1 MNLVLGRYRA
11 LFIWRTL
18 GEILHQHQLLTF
30 LIFKQERSAPSALY
44 DFPNFLDTSFEMFFP
59 PFERCP
65 IRNAEGGPGD
75 HPSTEAARRDSS
87 PVEESQISARRT
99 LGVAIKQVIRRDII
113 LVHGFFHQP
122 HAQNLGIKTQII

>member
-11 LFIWRTL
+11 LFVRRTL

-30 LIFKQERSAPSALY
+30 LIFKQERSAASALH
-44 DFPNFLDTSFEMFFP
+44 DFPNFSDTSFEVVFP

-75 HPSTEAARRDSS
+75 HPSTEAARRDSILAAAD
-87 PVEESQISARRT
+87 QNGAWRT
-99 LGVAIKQVIRRDII
+99 LGAGTKHVD
-113 LVHGFFHQP
+113 
-122 HAQNLGIKTQII
+122 

>member
-11 LFIWRTL
+11 LFVRRTL

-30 LIFKQERSAPSALY
+30 LIFKQERSAASMFR
-44 DFPNFLDTSFEMFFP
+44 DFPNFLGRSFEMFFP
-59 PFERCP
+59 PSERRP

-75 HPSTEAARRDSS
+75 HPITEVARWDSS

-99 LGVAIKQVIRRDII
+99 LGVGIKQVIRRDII
-113 LVHGFFHQP
+113 LV
-122 HAQNLGIKTQII
+122 